1 MSLRQWNT
9 SFERKQL
16 AKITTSLA
24 LYQANIGTSEME
36 EDGMSGSSSSSAS
49 SSSASSSSSSSAS
62 DMDLDQTT
70 LIDPVLLKLI
80 VTTTNL
86 NEKINGIVADDG
98 IDWGSTP
105 TITDLSESDAIANC
119 RLRKVDLRTL
129 TEKLWPLMSVHL
141 TGDRDKIKC
150 FHCYTIDY
158 KCGFIILLYRLS
170 RPRRVRH
177 DMEKIFGIR
186 RSRLSAIIRTFA
198 DALYKVAYPYLNN
211 PGIWHSRMPYFADL
225 IRNKTDGVAENI
237 WGFIDGTIRKTSRP
251 LYHQRVVYTRFKK
264 CHGLKFQSGMVPD
277 GFIACLFGPVP
288 AKTHDAK
295 LLCESEL
302 LDQLEELMPPL
313 GNSTIYT
320 LYGALAYAQSMYL
333 IGGFRNATVGTDEA
347 LYNRIMSSARISV
360 EWGFGA
366 ITEEWKFVD
375 FRQSMKIFECPVAQY
390 YVIAAF
396 LCNLR
401 NCLVGSKTQLHFNAQ
416 QLTIDEYLGLISEDT
431 DE

>member
-9 SFERKQL
+9 SFEHKQL

-36 EDGMSGSSSSSAS
+36 EDTMSGSLSSSVSSSSAS
-49 SSSASSSSSSSAS
+49 SSSSLSSSAS

-70 LIDPVLLKLI
+70 LINPVLLKLI

-98 IDWGSTP
+98 IVWGCTP
-105 TITDLSESDAIANC
+105 TIMDLSESDAIANC

-150 FHCYTIDY
+150 VHRYTIDY
-158 KCGFIILLYRLS
+158 ECGFIILLYRLS
-170 RPRRVRH
+170 RPRRVHH

-186 RSRLSAIIRTFA
+186 RSRLLAIIRTFA

-211 PGIWHSRMPYFADL
+211 PSIWHSRMPYFADL

-251 LYHQRVVYTRFKK
+251 LYHQ
-264 CHGLKFQSGMVPD
+264 
-277 GFIACLFGPVP
+277 
-288 AKTHDAK
+288 
-295 LLCESEL
+295 
-302 LDQLEELMPPL
+302 
-313 GNSTIYT
+313 
-320 LYGALAYAQSMYL
+320 
-333 IGGFRNATVGTDEA
+333 
-347 LYNRIMSSARISV
+347 
-360 EWGFGA
+360 
-366 ITEEWKFVD
+366 
-375 FRQSMKIFECPVAQY
+375 
-390 YVIAAF
+390 
-396 LCNLR
+396 
-401 NCLVGSKTQLHFNAQ
+401 
-416 QLTIDEYLGLISEDT
+416 
-431 DE
+431 